1 MQNSDLIKKIEA
13 KKKQDNLD
21 RFLLMC
27 TNPNLDVPVSFKK
40 AAKDTLNEISRID
53 EAMKKLRQEER
64 NINRFLNNLM
74 QNDNAFFENIGKLQQ
89 QLDALNAKDKS
100 ANAQTQHQSLNTQA
114 AIPTQPQSPQ
124 TLPRPLNP
132 ASGDQTANR
141 P

>member
-1 MQNSDLIKKIEA
+1 MQNSDLIKKIAA

-27 TNPNLDVPVSFKK
+27 TNPNLDVPASFKK
-40 AAKDTLNEISRID
+40 AAKDTLNEMNRID

-64 NINRFLNNLM
+64 NTNRFLNNLM

-100 ANAQTQHQSLNTQA
+100 ASTQIEPQEPKSPPAIGTPAQPLRSAHGAFKS
-114 AIPTQPQSPQ
+114 QP
-124 TLPRPLNP
+124 
-132 ASGDQTANR
+132 
-141 P
+141 